1 MLIAG
6 MDEAGRGSL
15 ISRIYVAICV
25 LPEDFISLCQE
36 NNVVIRDSKK
46 MTKRQRDRA
55 RLFIEQY
62 AIDYNVQYKDHEYID
77 KVGIGKATMDAMHQC
92 VDQLRMPID
101 RLLVD
106 GNYYHNHRH
115 DIFSK
120 SVVRGDD
127 IHPEIACAS
136 ILAKTHRDEYI
147 SNLVDQ
153 FPHVLTKYGILSN
166 MGYGT
171 KIHMEAIDE
180 HGCSPFHRKSFC
192 KRRMF

>member
-1 MLIAG
+1 MLIAR

-15 ISRIYVAICV
+15 ISRVYVAICV
-25 LPEDFISLCQE
+25 LPDDFISLCQE

-46 MTKRQRDRA
+46 MSKRQRDRA

-92 VDQLRMPID
+92 VDHLQMPID

-127 IHPEIACAS
+127 IYPEIACAS

-171 KIHMEAIDE
+171 KIHMEALDE
-180 HGCSPFHRKSFC
+180 YGFSPFHRKSFC
-192 KRRMF
+192 KRSMF